1 MEAIEVDVVD
11 IVGAEV
17 EGVLEKRVLW
27 ALALKSWKN
36 WNNEVSS
43 EKMLNEK

>member
-11 IVGAEV
+11 IVG
-17 EGVLEKRVLW
+17 GVLEKRVLW